1 MSVRSPTVNH
11 VSVKKIFFLIFLG
24 PNWTFHTAHYNQQK
38 SELVFI
44 FTVWPLILMFTQAGW
59 RGSTEEWN
67 QCCYVWWLGGL
78 KISISYGSYEV
89 A

>member
-11 VSVKKIFFLIFLG
+11 VSVKKIFFIFLG

-38 SELVFI
+38 SEQVFI